1 MDDDSVKDKY
11 QIASEKLK
19 ALANP
24 LRLKIIVGLI
34 ENECNVT
41 EMQRK
46 LGVPQSTLSQHLRIL
61 RDKGIIEGRREG
73 AKMCYKVVD
82 KCVIQI
88 VECLLQIF

>member
-1 MDDDSVKDKY
+1 MGDDSVKDKY

-41 EMQRK
+41 EMQKK
-46 LGVPQSTLSQHLRIL
+46 LGVHQSTLSQHLRIL
-61 RDKGIIEGRREG
+61 RDKDIIEGRREG
-73 AKMCYKVVD
+73 KKMCYKVVD
-82 KCVIQI
+82 KCVIKI
-88 VECLLQIF
+88 IDCLF